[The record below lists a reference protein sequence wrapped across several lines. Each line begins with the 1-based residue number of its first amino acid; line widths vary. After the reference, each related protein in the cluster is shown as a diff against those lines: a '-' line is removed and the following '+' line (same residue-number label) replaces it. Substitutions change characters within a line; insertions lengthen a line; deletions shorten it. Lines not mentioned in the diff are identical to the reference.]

1 MNSLQSSF
9 QTSCHVILPK
19 KKSTTFIVVYP
30 NSTHIYIYSIIDVA
44 ISIAMRRTGTKHAQQ
59 IEDMASQII
68 EPRAVMMRM
77 PCRPT
82 SI

>member
-1 MNSLQSSF
+1 MP
-9 QTSCHVILPK
+9 CHPAQK
-19 KKSTTFIVVYP
+19 PSTTFIVVYP

-68 EPRAVMMRM
+68 KPRAVMMRM